1 MGILGTLLT
10 VVGSVLTLT
19 GIAAP
24 LGMALMAL
32 GGAVG
37 AVEAKREAKRQRR
50 AQVDKYNAGLEDR
63 LETIQAETAA
73 RRVVLGRVRVGGVIA
88 FAGTT
93 GTNKEKLYLAVLLAG
108 HRVQAIED
116 IWFDEQK
123 LTLDGSGIVQDA
135 PYMQGAVKNG
145 LVLQGVSSAAPTIT
159 LPNAP
164 IAGSVVAKATGAYVA
179 GQGNPQ
185 ITYSTTVSGNV
196 VTVAIPPG
204 DGTKIVTLSYQ
215 YNQVTPHARVYKFD
229 GTQTTTPAV
238 LAAAFPSKF
247 TSAHKFTGQAL
258 LVLELTFNADV
269 FPRGIPKI
277 TTTVAGALVDDPR
290 QNLLVQSAAFDNGAW
305 TKSGITATANAA
317 TAPDGTLTAE
327 KLAENA
333 TTTNTWNTIQ
343 AAGAFSAGQVVT
355 WSCYLKAAER
365 SSVQFRISA
374 GGAFTSA
381 VFAYIDLST
390 GTVSSITGA
399 SSVTAISVG
408 NGWWRCVLT
417 ATTTA
422 AGSANAAVF
431 LALPGGVNTYAGTVG
446 SGVLAWGAQLEQ
458 RAFVTDYTATT
469 TTARTPT
476 TAFSENP
483 ALLLA
488 HYAAHP
494 LGGRLPSTSV
504 NLQRLTAAANRCDET
519 TSMYQLLDAT
529 GTAYGPATAPLFT
542 AAIVAESDKRPADIM
557 DELAEAM
564 AGRWCIAG
572 GELLVRAGELGD
584 TVDTITEDWLAGGVQ
599 IRAQRQR
606 QELSNTIRGTFS
618 SVQQNYQPTQFPQ
631 VQDATMLAAH
641 GGELTADVQFDAVT
655 RGGQCQYLAAIMLR
669 ELRQGMVVT
678 IVCNLRAY
686 RLQVFDVV
694 AVTIA
699 RYGWTAKLFEITDRT
714 FTADGG
720 IKLTLRETAAGI
732 FDQSTTF
739 SSRDIAPN
747 TDLPNPFDVPTV
759 TGMSVTSGTA
769 TALLQ
774 QDGTIVPRALVS
786 WTALTN
792 ANILSG
798 GYVEVRYGL
807 PDVDEAQWT
816 SIDVNGADSSAL
828 IGPLQDQTIYVFK
841 ARAKSPLVR
850 GSWSTQVSHKVA
862 VRGAAGQI
870 AAWYD
875 GTGALAQWS
884 DPVNPA
890 LWDAG
895 DPVSYA
901 LPVGSVGNLQM
912 KNDAAGT
919 YNIQAGAVTDLYSST
934 APSQTVNVTV
944 WDGSFL
950 TQGSFCSVTYKN
962 TLSVSVAVDVKFFVT
977 GASASFNA
985 SGAVYYIAWNQSGLS
1000 SGSTF
1005 KSMVG
1010 FGASVAAGDASAA
1023 QSFVIPPGE
1032 TAVFS
1037 LIYTLNYTSSTQ
1049 VPASVTIGGANII
1062 VSVYKR

>member
-10 VVGSVLTLT
+10 VVGAVVSLIPGFQPVGL
-19 GIAAP
+19 
-24 LGMALMAL
+24 ALMAA
-32 GGAVG
+32 GGVVG

-50 AQVDKYNAGLEDR
+50 AQVDKYNASLEDR

-135 PYMQGAVKNG
+135 PYMQGSVKNG
-145 LVLQGVSSAAPTIT
+145 LVTQGISPGAPTIT
-159 LPNAP
+159 LPNTP
-164 IAGSVVAKATGAYVA
+164 IASSVVVKITGDYVS

-185 ITYSTTVSGNV
+185 IILPISVSGNV
-196 VTVAIPPG
+196 VTVTG
-204 DGTKIVTLSYQ
+204 GLVGTKIASVSYQ
-215 YNQVTPHARVYKFD
+215 YNLGTPHARVYKFD

-238 LAAAFPSKF
+238 LAAAFPTKF

-258 LVLELTFNADV
+258 IVLELTFNADV

-277 TTTVAGALVDDPR
+277 TATVAGALVDDPR
-290 QNLLVQSAAFDNGAW
+290 ANLLVQSAAFDNAIW
-305 TKSGITATANAA
+305 SKSSSTVTANAA
-317 TAPDGTLTAE
+317 IAPDGTNTAE
-327 KLAENA
+327 K
-333 TTTNTWNTIQ
+333 
-343 AAGAFSAGQVVT
+343 
-355 WSCYLKAAER
+355 
-365 SSVQFRISA
+365 
-374 GGAFTSA
+374 
-381 VFAYIDLST
+381 
-390 GTVSSITGA
+390 
-399 SSVTAISVG
+399 
-408 NGWWRCVLT
+408 CV
-417 ATTTA
+417 TTA
-422 AGSANAAVF
+422 ATS
-431 LALPGGVNTYAGTVG
+431 GGVFQNVTVTPGQVYTFSFFAKATGTETAAGYRIYNNTGAADIIPATSYFSQINTATWTRIVVTFTAPAGCTSVRVYVMADVG
-446 SGVLAWGAQLEQ
+446 GTIGAFVWGAQVEQ
-458 RAFVTDYTATT
+458 RAFATDYTATT
-469 TTARTPT
+469 TAARTPT

-488 HYAAHP
+488 HYASHP
-494 LGGRLPSTSV
+494 LGGRLPSTAA
-504 NLQRLTAAANRCDET
+504 NLPRLTAAANRCDEIT
-519 TSMYQLLDAT
+519 GMYRTLDST
-529 GTAYGPATAPLFT
+529 GTAYGPSSVPLFT

-572 GELLVRAGELGD
+572 GELLIRAGELGD

-599 IRAQRQR
+599 IRAQRPR

-641 GGELTADVQFDAVT
+641 GGELAADVQFDAVT

-759 TGMSVTSGTA
+759 TGMSVTSGAA

-850 GSWSTQVSHKVA
+850 GAWSTQVSHKVA

-901 LPVGSVGNLQM
+901 LPVGSVGVVQLV
-912 KNDAAGT
+912 DGAAT
-919 YNIQAGAVTDLYSST
+919 SEKL
-934 APSQTVNVTV
+934 
-944 WDGSFL
+944 
-950 TQGSFCSVTYKN
+950 
-962 TLSVSVAVDVKFFVT
+962 
-977 GASASFNA
+977 A
-985 SGAVYYIAWNQSGLS
+985 SGAATTEKIAPLAATEVVSFSAVLGGTLIESGLTT
-1000 SGSTF
+1000 GLAPTIEIIPEYTYTNKTADSTPILV
-1005 KSMVG
+1005 SCTVVACSAAVDAATTG
-1010 FGASVAAGDASAA
+1010 EASVYLRVTPGLVGGFPGAGDLTRASSAGVATSTDTRTFSTGIILLGPGSSYRFAVVA
-1023 QSFVIPPGE
+1023 QCSR
-1032 TAVFS
+1032 
-1037 LIYTLNYTSSTQ
+1037 TSSTGGN
-1049 VPASVTIGGANII
+1049 VTAKWGATTMKIEVI
-1062 VSVYKR
+1062 KR